1 MAFSHIG
8 ASGTGASSTAG
19 SSFTL
24 ATATNSFSA
33 GDVGILRVATDNI
46 STTDGN
52 TNDHTSVTGWT
63 GTVTKLGERTNTVG
77 GAAGDGACVSLWLL
91 EASGTINTGTTLTI
105 NLSGNATD
113 KAAALNKFTKS
124 ASTTAGVL
132 GPVTAGGADASSNP
146 GSQAIAGVTVGSRL
160 WARAIA
166 VEGNSTTSLTNTTN
180 FTAFATTRSRNN
192 ASAVYT
198 AGEFRIAS
206 LSNATSAPTL
216 PTTSD
221 SASVFAAVQEFA
233 DVTFPLD
240 FTGVSLPS
248 NVYFA
253 RNSAATIIN
262 SSGTL
267 VSASAGTARFDYLVN
282 GVYTAGTPALLVEP
296 AATNIIAPSEDFS
309 TWSIARASV
318 TANAVAG
325 PDGNTTADKIIPDTS
340 ASNHPVSKSTT
351 GGTLTNSQ
359 PGVASCFFKA
369 AGYSYAVLKLSD
381 NAGVAYTVVA
391 DLSGVSI
398 TSTNSANSPSGTFSG
413 IEDYGGGWYRVYCGF
428 TITSG
433 STCNLGVSASNTGT
447 PGSYLASYPVITG
460 NGTDGVYAWGAQL
473 EQGSLPT
480 TYIANA
486 SGTTSRVADTVSFA
500 IPSGTSTIV
509 YTYDDSSTQSVSVSS
524 GVYTIPTTLNR
535 ARVRTISAVA
545 THSTTG
551 ALTGQIGSVAG
562 TAAHIA
568 IHGTSGALTG
578 QLGSVSGTAQHN
590 APHPTSGALT
600 GQIGSVAGVAAH
612 IAVHAASGSLA
623 GQGTTLAGSAA
634 RFRAFATS
642 GALTGQGSTVAGS
655 AARFRA
661 MATSGA
667 LVGQGSVVAGSAVH
681 GVPHDATGA
690 LTGPGAALAGV
701 SARFRAFAASGDLT
715 GTGSALEGAAD
726 RATPAVVHETSGS
739 LSGSGAMIAALV
751 EWIAIV
757 RTFRAVRG
765 TVSTTL
771 KRDAETTPSRRS
783 TTSQR
788 GGRST
793 RSRR

>member
-33 GDVGILRVATDNI
+33 GDVGILRVSTDNI

-77 GAAGDGACVSLWLL
+77 GAGGDGACVSLWLL

-113 KAAALNKFTKS
+113 KAAALNKFTKA

-132 GPVTAGGADASSNP
+132 GPVTAGGADASTNP
-146 GSQAIAGVTVGSRL
+146 GSQAIAGLTSASRL
-160 WARAIA
+160 YARSIA
-166 VEGNSTTSLTNTTN
+166 VEGNSTTNLTNSTN
-180 FTAFATTRSRNN
+180 FTTLATVRSRNN
-192 ASAVYT
+192 ASAIYT
-198 AGEFRIAS
+198 AGEFRI
-206 LSNATSAPTL
+206 NTSAGETSTPGL
-216 PTTSD
+216 PTISD
-221 SASVFAAVQEFA
+221 SASVFAAVQEYA
-233 DVTFPLD
+233 DVTFPLS
-240 FTGVSLPS
+240 FNGSLPS
-248 NVYFA
+248 NVYLA
-253 RNSAATIIN
+253 RNGAANYVN

-296 AATNIIAPSEDFS
+296 AATNIISAGEDLS
-309 TWSIARASV
+309 TWSIARASI
-318 TANAVAG
+318 TANAAAG

-340 ASNHPVSKSTT
+340 ASNHPVSKSTV
-351 GGTLTNSQ
+351 GASLTNSQ
-359 PGVASCFFKA
+359 PGVVSEFFKA
-369 AGYSYAVLKLSD
+369 AGYNYGVLRLSD
-381 NAGVAYTVVA
+381 NAGVSYTVVA
-391 DLSGVSI
+391 DLTNGTI
-398 TSTNSANSPSGTFSG
+398 TSTNSSGSPSGTFSG
-413 IEDYGGGWYRVYCGF
+413 VHDYGGGWYRVYCGF
-428 TITSG
+428 TITDG
-433 STCNLGVSASNTGT
+433 STCTVGVSASNTGT
-447 PGSYLASYPVITG
+447 PGSYLNGFPIITC
-460 NGTDGVYAWGAQL
+460 NGTDGVYAVGAQL
-473 EQGSLPT
+473 EPGSLPT
-480 TYIANA
+480 SYIASP
-486 SGTTSRVADTVSFA
+486 SGATSRVADTVSFA
-500 IPSGTSTIV
+500 IPSGTTSLL
-509 YTYDDSSTQSVSVSS
+509 YTFDDSSTQTVSVSA

-535 ARVRTISAVA
+535 ARIRTISAVA

-551 ALTGQIGSVAG
+551 ALTGQIGSIAG

-590 APHPTSGALT
+590 VPHPTSGALA

-612 IAVHAASGSLA
+612 IAVHAASGSLT

-634 RFRAFATS
+634 RFRAFAAS

-655 AARFRA
+655 AAWFRA

-715 GTGSALEGAAD
+715 GAGSALEGTAA
-726 RATPAVVHETSGS
+726 RTTPAVVHETSGS
-739 LSGSGAMIAALV
+739 LSGSGAMIAALA
-751 EWIAIV
+751 EWIAVV

-783 TTSQR
+783 TTSPR